1 MDRSSLVYKLI
12 DISIN
17 LSSET
22 NLNKL
27 LEKIVF
33 ELRNFFNADGGSLY
47 LKDNDFLQFEIAQN
61 ETLKRQQG
69 KDSSLFKPYKIN
81 INESSIAGYVALTGA
96 TLNIPNVYQL
106 SADLPFRFNP
116 SFDRRNQYRTQ
127 SLLAMPLKD
136 LKGEVVGVLELI
148 NAQDT
153 QGRVVP
159 FPPEQEDLVLA
170 LGSQAAVAISNAL
183 LMETLEKLR
192 AAEKKR
198 YNHHLEAIFQS
209 VKDAVIT
216 LDTDLNILA
225 INEAA
230 HTICGLDTKKSLGK
244 SFLQVVQDCSNKCFE
259 SLQDLENVGG
269 QVAEHYQECRRL
281 HRPHQV
287 VSLTRAPLK
296 DHDDQRIGVVLVI
309 RDVTRE
315 VPSAEDLSERYR
327 AFNLIGKSQPMQR
340 VYKFLDD
347 LLPTDTTVLI
357 SGKTGTGKDLAAS
370 ALHYGGP
377 RRHKPLVKVNCS
389 ALADNLLESELFG
402 HVKGAFTGAHKNAA
416 GRFQTAQGGT
426 IFLDEIGDISLKTQ
440 VKLLRFIEDKCFE
453 RVGESITRQAD
464 VRIVA
469 ATNRDLRKLVKQ
481 GLFREDL
488 FFRLKVFEVT
498 LPPLSERLDDLPLL
512 IEHFCHTFNQTYKK
526 QVEGL
531 LPNVWEIL
539 RNYSWPGNVRELKHV
554 LEHAF
559 VQCHGSTLTPDDLPS
574 DIREV
579 GSGAAALPATKKTPG
594 LQDLE
599 AALARTDGNKA
610 KAARLL
616 GISRP
621 TLYRLLNMY
630 EASHFTE

>member
-22 NLNKL
+22 NLNRL

-33 ELRNFFNADGGSLY
+33 ELRTFFNADGGSLY
-47 LKDNDFLQFEIAQN
+47 LKDEDFLQFEIAQN

-106 SADLPFRFNP
+106 AGDLPFRFNP
-116 SFDRRNQYRTQ
+116 SFDLRNQYRTQ
-127 SLLAMPLKD
+127 SLLAVPLKD
-136 LKGEVVGVLELI
+136 PQGEVVGVLELI

-153 QGRVVP
+153 RGRVVP
-159 FPPEQEDLVLA
+159 FASEQEDLVLA

-216 LDTDLNILA
+216 LDTDLHILA

-230 HTICGLDTKKSLGK
+230 HTICGLDTKNSLGK
-244 SFLQVVQDCSNKCFE
+244 SFLQVVQECSHKCFE
-259 SLQDLENVGG
+259 SLQDLESVGD
-269 QVAEHYQECRRL
+269 QVAELYQECRRL
-281 HRPHQV
+281 GRPHQV

-315 VPSAEDLSERYR
+315 VPCAEDLSERYR

-453 RVGESITRQAD
+453 RVGESITRKAD

-498 LPPLSERLDDLPLL
+498 LPPLSERLDDLPLS

-531 LPNVWEIL
+531 LPNVWEIF

-579 GSGAAALPATKKTPG
+579 GSGAAALPEVKKTPG